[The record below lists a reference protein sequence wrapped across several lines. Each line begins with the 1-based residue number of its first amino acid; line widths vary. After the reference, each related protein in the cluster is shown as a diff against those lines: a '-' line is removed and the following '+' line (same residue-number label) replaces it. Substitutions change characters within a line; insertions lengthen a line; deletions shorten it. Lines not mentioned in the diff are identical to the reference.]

1 MACTNFDIG
10 LHRIDAESVLRG
22 TVLKFRKAE
31 PLSTTDFVQYFFTNL
46 KGTNLF
52 NLESEAEY
60 VSLSKVFEDYIKTS
74 RILKD
79 TQKEQLL
86 AEYAQPLGQ
95 NFGLSPEATT
105 IEVADKDLIIPDAP
119 ENINNEVSNSEKR
132 ILTPS
137 LNDTYGSATVVK
149 EYMLNQFRYNIIESS
164 LVNLLMVN

>member
-31 PLSTTDFVQYFFTNL
+31 PLSTTDFVQHFFTNL

-74 RILKD
+74 RKGRGKPLSRR
-79 TQKEQLL
+79 QR
-86 AEYAQPLGQ
+86 AEIWDFA
-95 NFGLSPEATT
+95 
-105 IEVADKDLIIPDAP
+105 
-119 ENINNEVSNSEKR
+119 EKF
-132 ILTPS
+132 
-137 LNDTYGSATVVK
+137 K
-149 EYMLNQFRYNIIESS
+149 K
-164 LVNLLMVN
+164 